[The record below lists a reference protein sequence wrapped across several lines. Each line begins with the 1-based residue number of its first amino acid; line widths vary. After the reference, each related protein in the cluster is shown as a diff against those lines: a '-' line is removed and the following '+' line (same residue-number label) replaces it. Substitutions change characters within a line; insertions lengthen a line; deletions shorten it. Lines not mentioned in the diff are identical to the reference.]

1 MVELGM
7 ITGDLGDKNEDL
19 DQKGLEF
26 GFKVNFAH
34 RDHFDPQEVYHL
46 RRHLTGFGNDPLDIL
61 DMLIELILRQAIN
74 KHEPVETAGLDLL
87 HQSQCALADVTRLF
101 LGLNQTVHASDN
113 FGQKLSLEP
122 LLELDFQILE
132 LLFLDKVTDAV
143 VEERL
148 EGFFPSERFQ
158 KLIVSE

>member
-1 MVELGM
+1 LAY
-7 ITGDLGDKNEDL
+7 I
-19 DQKGLEF
+19 
-26 GFKVNFAH
+26 A
-34 RDHFDPQEVYHL
+34 R
-46 RRHLTGFGNDPLDIL
+46 
-61 DMLIELILRQAIN
+61 
-74 KHEPVETAGLDLL
+74 LL
-87 HQSQCALADVTRLF
+87 
-101 LGLNQTVHASDN
+101 LGLNQTVHAFDQ

-148 EGFFPSERFQ
+148 DGFFASERFQ